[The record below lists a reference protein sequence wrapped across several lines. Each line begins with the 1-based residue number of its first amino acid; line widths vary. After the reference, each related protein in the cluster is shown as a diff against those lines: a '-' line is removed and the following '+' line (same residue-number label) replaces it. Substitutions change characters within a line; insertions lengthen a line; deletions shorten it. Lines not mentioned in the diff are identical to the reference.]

1 MAVSDENVL
10 ENSACSTEAKQSS
23 LTIKT
28 VKERENFMMQQRE
41 KILQKN
47 TRTKIKRNVVVSELR
62 KSVSKK
68 KRKGINEPYDS
79 KSCKRKCTKSA
90 TPKTI
95 VSEPDHFADHKFS
108 KGETVAIRY
117 SDGWYPGQVE
127 EVLDNNFATVKCIH
141 PLN

>member
-10 ENSACSTEAKQSS
+10 ENSACSTEGKQSS

-62 KSVSKK
+62 KSGSKK
-68 KRKGINEPYDS
+68 KKEKALMNLM
-79 KSCKRKCTKSA
+79 
-90 TPKTI
+90 
-95 VSEPDHFADHKFS
+95 
-108 KGETVAIRY
+108 IRNH
-117 SDGWYPGQVE
+117 VKE
-127 EVLDNNFATVKCIH
+127 NVLKAQLQK
-141 PLN
+141 L